1 MGVLCTLSIGGC
13 TPVDAPAGTL
23 HYTDGA
29 YVYSGFFHNFFPYLH
44 APLRGSPNDDN
55 AILAR

>member
-13 TPVDAPAGTL
+13 TPADAPAGTL

-29 YVYSGFFHNFFPYLH
+29 FLDSGFFDNAFPYLRT
-44 APLRGSPNDDN
+44 PLKGSPN
-55 AILAR
+55 AGL